1 MLEIIPV
8 TACTGAECY
17 LLVSESRGFLVDTG
31 YAFCAD
37 VAVRNIA
44 RALGDRR
51 LEYIL
56 LTHSHYDHV
65 GGLSAVRRAWP
76 EAEVVA
82 SIYAENVFARS
93 GARNMIRSMDDKA
106 AAKCGK
112 PAAREDFTAD
122 LIVGRVVKE
131 GDVLTAG
138 DTSISVMETPGH
150 TKCSLSYY
158 FREDDLLVLSESAGT
173 RHGSNTAASAF
184 IVSYR
189 DSVETIKRAQSM
201 APRRILISHAGPE
214 SGDDAAQYLKD
225 ALAATE
231 TAAEWI
237 LAEHGL
243 GKSVDEIARA
253 YVAEFYEKRADKYP
267 ISEASVMNTL
277 AMIPRLIE
285 ESESER

>member
-1 MLEIIPV
+1 MIEVIPV
-8 TACTGAECY
+8 TGCTGAECY

-37 VAVRNIA
+37 TTVRNIA
-44 RALGDRR
+44 RALGARR

-65 GGLSAVRRAWP
+65 GGLSAMRRAWP

-82 SIYAENVFARS
+82 SIHAREIFARP
-93 GARNMIRSMDDKA
+93 GARNMIRSLDDKA
-106 AAKCGK
+106 AAKWEK
-112 PAAREDFTAD
+112 AAAHEDFTAD
-122 LIVGRVVKE
+122 LIVDRVVNE

-138 DTSISVMETPGH
+138 DTAISVMETPGH
-150 TKCSLSYY
+150 TNCSLSYY
-158 FREDDLLVLSESAGT
+158 FAGDDLLVLSESAGT
-173 RHGSNTAASAF
+173 RHGSHTAASAF

-189 DSVETIKRAQSM
+189 DSVETIRRAQRM

-214 SGDDAAQYLKD
+214 SGDGATQYLKD
-225 ALAATE
+225 ALAATG

-237 LAEHGL
+237 LAEHRS
-243 GKSVDEIARA
+243 GKSVDEIARD
-253 YVAEFYEKRADKYP
+253 YVEEFYEKRADKYP

-285 ESESER
+285 ESKGER